1 MHDDTA
7 TQPASTNGTA
17 SADTSVGAFTGNG
30 EPSVQTIEPTS
41 GWRLVDWREL
51 VRYRDLFFFLV
62 WRDIK
67 VLYKQTILGFSW
79 AIIRPVFQMIVFTI
93 VFGKM
98 AKVSSDGVPHAVFY
112 YTALVPWNYFST
124 ALTDAANSLVKQK
137 NVITKVYFPRLVVP
151 MTPILAKLVDFAIA
165 FTIIGGLMAYYG
177 IAPTWNVL
185 YLPVLLLLVMM
196 TAAGVGTWLSALA
209 IQYRDIKHATTFM
222 TQFLM
227 YAAPVVWPVSLITEN
242 FGEMARLAYGIYPM
256 AGVIEG
262 FRAALLGS
270 QPMPWDLVGIG
281 TASALVVFLGGMLYF
296 RRMERRFADVA

>member
-1 MHDDTA
+1 MQDDT
-7 TQPASTNGTA
+7 TTHPESNNGTLG
-17 SADTSVGAFTGNG
+17 TTIGAFTGNG
-30 EPSVQTIEPTS
+30 EPPVQTIEPTS
-41 GWRLVDWREL
+41 GWRLVDWKEL

-67 VLYKQTILGFSW
+67 VLYKQTILGFTW

-98 AKVSSDGVPHAVFY
+98 ANVSSDGVPHAVFY
-112 YTALVPWNYFST
+112 YTALVPWNYFSS
-124 ALTDAANSLVKQK
+124 ALTDAAGSLVKQK

-151 MTPILAKLVDFAIA
+151 MTPVLAKLVDFAIA
-165 FTIIGGLMAYYG
+165 FTIVGALMAYYG
-177 IAPTWNVL
+177 IAPTWNVAF
-185 YLPVLLLLVMM
+185 LPVLLLLMMM
-196 TAAGVGTWLSALA
+196 TAAGVGMWLSALA
-209 IQYRDIKHATTFM
+209 IQYRDINHATTFM

-262 FRAALLGS
+262 FRSALLAT

-281 TASALVVFLGGMLYF
+281 TISALVVFFGGMLYF